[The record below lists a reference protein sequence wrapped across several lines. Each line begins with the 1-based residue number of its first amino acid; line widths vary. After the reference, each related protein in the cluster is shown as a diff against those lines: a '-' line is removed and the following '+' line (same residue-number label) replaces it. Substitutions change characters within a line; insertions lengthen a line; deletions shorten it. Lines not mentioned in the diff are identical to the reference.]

1 MLFAYICVCVVD
13 LCSEFEGESKGQFL
27 LAVADEES
35 EEFVPVF
42 AFAFT
47 NRTAGYVAF
56 ASSRK
61 VCTRSP

>member
-1 MLFAYICVCVVD
+1 MRRVVCAVV
-13 LCSEFEGESKGQFL
+13 CAHSEFEGESKGQFL

-47 NRTAGYVAF
+47 NRTAGYLAF